1 MNVNPKEII
10 SAAASVR
17 GARAAGV
24 ETKSALAAPALL
36 ARAESALAAVLAE
49 LGMHS
54 SHQDQRRA
62 DGLEEAVKELRD
74 ALGVCDPSPSVASDQ
89 APAPA
94 PAPALATP
102 KMWGNPFLEWNPHKG
117 FVPALEG
124 RVYGTETVFSAAHPG
139 GWDQGTAQ
147 DVTRRMSEDDPRFAE
162 VAASAAAHNTRFAA
176 ICAMVEGLAKELD
189 RFDVDGGLEVQAL
202 LRISRYSL
210 AVDGQ
215 AVIAA
220 LSMDDDAVK
229 NIVADLKSAV
239 ANF

>member
-1 MNVNPKEII
+1 MNNQPDVNPKEIL

-24 ETKSALAAPALL
+24 ETPT
-36 ARAESALAAVLAE
+36 AVLDR

-54 SHQDQRRA
+54 SPKDLRRA
-62 DGLEEAVKELRD
+62 DSLEEAVKELRA
-74 ALGVCDPSPSVASDQ
+74 ALGVRVPTPFSAPTP

-94 PAPALATP
+94 PAPAPP
-102 KMWGNPFLEWNPHKG
+102 KLWGNPFLEWNPHKG
-117 FVPALEG
+117 FLPALEG

-147 DVTRRMSEDDPRFAE
+147 EVTRRMPEDDPRFAE

-189 RFDVDGGLEVQAL
+189 RFDVEGGPEVQAL

-220 LSMDDDAVK
+220 LSMDDEAVK